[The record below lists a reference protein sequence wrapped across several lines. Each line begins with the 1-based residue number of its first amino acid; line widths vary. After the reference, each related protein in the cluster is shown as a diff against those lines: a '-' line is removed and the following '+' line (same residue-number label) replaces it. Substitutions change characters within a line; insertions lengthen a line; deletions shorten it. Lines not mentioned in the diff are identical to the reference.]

1 MNIDHAQFEAL
12 KKMVKNFFL
21 GNNFQSFN
29 ASEKEALLNFLTL
42 QEDSGAYAGSN
53 VKESSLFAEDGGYLK
68 IPFPSRFGIYF
79 YFCMHKSHF
88 QEALKLAKED
98 KKIAS
103 IKVIREFALDKTK
116 VQNLGLFYNDQPY
129 FVTGKD
135 YLPFSLISGKLVAE
149 YFATL

>member
-1 MNIDHAQFEAL
+1 MNINHAQFEAL
-12 KKMVKNFFL
+12 KKMVKNFFI

-53 VKESSLFAEDGGYLK
+53 TKESELFAEDGGYLR
-68 IPFPSRFGIYF
+68 IPFPSRFGI

-98 KKIAS
+98 KKLPS

-116 VQNLGLFYNDQPY
+116 VENLGLFYDDQPY
-129 FVTGKD
+129 FVTGVD
-135 YLPFSLISGKLVAE
+135 YLPFTLINGKLVAE
-149 YFATL
+149 YFKTL